1 MTSAGQAGKRYG
13 ARVTILM
20 TLYVVLLILANVL
33 FDRGYAE
40 GAIAWAVA
48 LLPTLPIIG
57 VFVAIGRLLVELN
70 DEYVRMLMTRQMLV
84 ATGFMLSIATAW
96 GFFESVDLVPHVE
109 AYYAAVLWFAGLGVG
124 GCANAWLERD
134 GRGHE

>member
-1 MTSAGQAGKRYG
+1 MTTSGQAGKRYG
-13 ARVTILM
+13 VRVTILM
-20 TLYVVLLILANVL
+20 LAYVVLLFLANWL
-33 FDRGYAE
+33 FDHGHAE
-40 GAIAWAVA
+40 GPLAWVVA
-48 LLPTLPIIG
+48 SLPALPIIG
-57 VFVAIGRLLVELN
+57 MFVVIGRLLVELN

-124 GCANAWLERD
+124 GCVNAWLERD